1 MTIDPTAIIQ
11 LMQRPKWSPM
21 PPVKILKRLKLSG
34 DLLGELETTL
44 AALEAAGIVR
54 KKRDGSVT
62 LRKGAGFVTGVIEFT
77 RKGAGFVRPDTTG
90 TPDIYIERTG
100 IDVALEG
107 DQVVVALAGRRS
119 YRGRSP
125 AGRVVL
131 ILKRARQHVVGTY
144 ERWRKRGYVV
154 AEPTVLGREI
164 SIPKDRAGDAQVGH
178 KVLVKLG
185 DRLDCLTGAVERVLG
200 DPDDP
205 ASDIEVI
212 IAEHD
217 LPREFPQK
225 VIDEVERFSERLSP
239 VDVADRTDLRKELII
254 TIDPEDARDFDDA
267 ISLKHD
273 NHRWELGVHIA
284 DVSHFVRPGSATWT
298 EAVRRGTS
306 TYLPGHTIHMLPEKL
321 SAELCSLRPDE
332 DHLTKSAFISFDETG
347 HPGKV
352 RLERSVIR
360 SAARLTYEQAADVIE
375 GRSTNLSSGIVT
387 LLKNA
392 HGLAG
397 LLRKVRMDRGAL
409 ELELPEV
416 KALLD
421 DDGTVT
427 GAQLYQRLPSHVL
440 IEEFMIAANEAVAR
454 TMFKRSLPLVSRVH
468 EDPDERDLRDLFAF
482 AKTLGLS
489 VGKDYSRKALQ
500 KLLWKVTDTPL
511 EYAVHLVALRTFKR
525 AEYSAKA
532 RGHYALAAA
541 DYCHFTSPIRRFPDL
556 IIGSVLDAGF
566 FKCTDKPFDRES
578 WMSQLGGW
586 CVSSGKLE
594 RRAEAAERELNKL
607 KLLRFLQNRID
618 TVMSGTVISV
628 VAFGAFVELDD
639 IPVEG
644 LIRLSE
650 LKDDYYAFDPRAH
663 TLVGRRRGKRIR
675 LGDRL
680 RVRIREIDLA
690 RRELDVVPAG
700 RKR

>member
-1 MTIDPTAIIQ
+1 
-11 LMQRPKWSPM
+11 M
-21 PPVKILKRLKLSG
+21 PPGKLLKRLKLSG
-34 DLLGELETTL
+34 DLLSELETNL
-44 AALEAAGIVR
+44 AVLEAAGIVR
-54 KKRDGSVT
+54 TRRDGSVT

-77 RKGAGFVRPDTTG
+77 RKGAGFVRQDTPE
-90 TPDIYIERTG
+90 TPDIYVGHTSVG
-100 IDVALEG
+100 VALEG
-107 DQVVVALAGRRS
+107 DHVVVELAGRRR

-125 AGRVVL
+125 TGRVVL
-131 ILKRARQHVVGTY
+131 ILKRARGHVVGTY
-144 ERWRKRGYVV
+144 ARWRSRGYVV

-164 SIPKDRAGDAQVGH
+164 SIPKGRAGGAQVGQ

-185 DRLDCLTGAVERVLG
+185 DSRDRLTGAVERVLG

-205 ASDIEVI
+205 TSDVEVI
-212 IAEHD
+212 IAEFD

-225 VIDEVERFSERLSP
+225 VIDEVERLPERLSP
-239 VDVADRTDLRKELII
+239 ADVADRTDLRKELII

-273 NHRWELGVHIA
+273 DHRWELGVHIA

-306 TYLPGHTIHMLPEKL
+306 AYLPGHTIHMLPEKL
-321 SAELCSLRPDE
+321 SAGLCSLRPDE
-332 DHLTKSAFISFDETG
+332 DHLTKSVFISFDETG

-360 SAARLTYEQAADVIE
+360 SAARLTYEQAADAIE
-375 GRSTNLSSGIVT
+375 GRDAGLSSEIVA
-387 LLKNA
+387 LLRDA

-397 LLRKVRMDRGAL
+397 LLRGVRMDRGAL

-416 KALLD
+416 KVLLD
-421 DDGTVT
+421 DDGAVT

-454 TMFKRSLPLVSRVH
+454 TMSKRSLPLVSRVH
-468 EDPDERDLRDLFAF
+468 EDPDECDLRDLFAF

-500 KLLWKVTDTPL
+500 KLLRKVTDTPL
-511 EYAVHLVALRTFKR
+511 EYTVHLVALRTLKR

-532 RGHYALAAA
+532 RGHYALAAS

-556 IIGSVLDAGF
+556 IVGSVLDAGF
-566 FKCTDKPFDRES
+566 FKCIDGPFDREF
-578 WMSQLGGW
+578 WMARLGGW
-586 CVSSGKLE
+586 CVSSGELE
-594 RRAEAAERELNKL
+594 RRAEAAERELSKL
-607 KLLRFLQNRID
+607 KLLRFLQNRTD

-650 LKDDYYAFDPRAH
+650 LKDDYYTFDPRAH
-663 TLVGRRRGKRIR
+663 TLVGRRRGQRIR

-680 RVRIREIDLA
+680 RVRIREIDLT

-700 RKR
+700 RGR